1 MKDFQHGLRLISLLV
16 LLCTAVDIAF
26 CDSLPSVDPELKD
39 PNLENSLKVE
49 EPSSL
54 WERKLTNIGSTAI
67 RVKHVVFCGIFL
79 LTPYCYLIGLNGICD
94 CVEYFSYKAPQIP
107 EMKPNPRGIN
117 PFLINPV
124 IYTNL
129 FDDE

>member
-1 MKDFQHGLRLISLLV
+1 MV
-16 LLCTAVDIAF
+16 LLCTAIDITF
-26 CDSLPSVDPELKD
+26 CYSLSSVDQEFKD

-49 EPSSL
+49 KPSSF

-79 LTPYCYLIGLNGICD
+79 LTRYCCLIGLNGICN
-94 CVEYFSYKAPQIP
+94 CVEYFTYKPPEIP
-107 EMKPNPRGIN
+107 KANPIGIN
-117 PFLINPV
+117 PFFVNPV
-124 IYTNL
+124 LHTNL

>member
-1 MKDFQHGLRLISLLV
+1 MKNFQYSLRFISLLV
-16 LLCTAVDIAF
+16 LLCTALDIAF
-26 CDSLPSVDPELKD
+26 CDSLPSVNPELKD
-39 PNLENSLKVE
+39 PNLENSVKVE

-54 WERKLTNIGSTAI
+54 LEIRLINFGSTAI

-79 LTPYCYLIGLNGICD
+79 LTPYCCLIGLNGICD
-94 CVEYFSYKAPQIP
+94 CVEYFTYKAPEIP
-107 EMKPNPRGIN
+107 KPKPNPRGIN

>member
-54 WERKLTNIGSTAI
+54 
-67 RVKHVVFCGIFL
+67 
-79 LTPYCYLIGLNGICD
+79 
-94 CVEYFSYKAPQIP
+94 
-107 EMKPNPRGIN
+107 
-117 PFLINPV
+117 
-124 IYTNL
+124 
-129 FDDE
+129 